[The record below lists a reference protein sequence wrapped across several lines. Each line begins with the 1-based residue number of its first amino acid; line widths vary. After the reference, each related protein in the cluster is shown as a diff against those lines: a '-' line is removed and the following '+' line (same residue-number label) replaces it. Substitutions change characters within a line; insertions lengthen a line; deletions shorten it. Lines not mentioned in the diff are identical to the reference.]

1 MNTIITTLRILIMFI
16 CTYGFYRWIKY
27 VLKNCKK
34 FKISDKIYL
43 GCLLLIY
50 IYGILFNVFYF
61 MGV

>member
-16 CTYGFYRWIKY
+16 CTYGIYRWIKY

-34 FKISDKIYL
+34 FKFSDKIYL

-61 MGV
+61 VGV

>member
-16 CTYGFYRWIKY
+16 CTYGIYEWIKY
-27 VLKNCKK
+27 VFKNCKK

-50 IYGILFNVFYF
+50 IYGILFNIIYF
-61 MGV
+61 VGV

>member
-1 MNTIITTLRILIMFI
+1 MNAIIITLRILIMFI
-16 CTYGFYRWIKY
+16 CTYGIYKWLKY
-27 VLKNCKK
+27 VLKNCRK

-50 IYGILFNVFYF
+50 IYGILINATYF

>member
-1 MNTIITTLRILIMFI
+1 MNTIITTLRILITLI
-16 CTYGFYRWIKY
+16 CTYGVYRWFKY

-34 FKISDKIYL
+34 FIFSDKLYL

-61 MGV
+61 LGV

>member
-1 MNTIITTLRILIMFI
+1 MNTIITILRILITLI
-16 CTYGFYRWIKY
+16 CTYGIYRWFKY
-27 VLKNCKK
+27 VFKNCKK

>member
-16 CTYGFYRWIKY
+16 CTYGIYKWIKY
-27 VLKNCKK
+27 VLKNYKK

>member
-1 MNTIITTLRILIMFI
+1 MNTVITTLRILIMFI
-16 CTYGFYRWIKY
+16 CTYGIYKWIKY
-27 VLKNCKK
+27 VLNNYKK

>member
-16 CTYGFYRWIKY
+16 CTYGIYRWFKY

-50 IYGILFNVFYF
+50 IYGILFNVIYF
-61 MGV
+61 VGV

>member
-1 MNTIITTLRILIMFI
+1 MNIIITALRILITLI
-16 CTYGFYRWIKY
+16 CTYGIYRWIKY

-34 FKISDKIYL
+34 FKFSDKLYL

-50 IYGILFNVFYF
+50 IYGILFNATYF